1 MKEIIPGL
9 FLIDNFI
16 SPEEA
21 SSLIQE
27 IDSQNWLTDLSRRVQ
42 HYGWEYDYRSKVI
55 DKNMNL
61 GTLPGWA
68 TQLSE
73 KIFKTK
79 YLPYKADQVIVNEYL
94 KNQGISKHIDC
105 VPCFKDGIAS
115 LSLLE
120 GWEIIFSNARKEEKY
135 ALELYPRSLLI
146 LTGEARYQ
154 WTHEIPKRASEPNGR
169 VRGRRVSITF
179 RAVQLKD

>member
-1 MKEIIPGL
+1 MANRPLTKGSTLWLEIRLSVKSNRQEYELRDSAGL
-9 FLIDNFI
+9 GYSAL
-16 SPEEA
+16 
-21 SSLIQE
+21 
-27 IDSQNWLTDLSRRVQ
+27 R
-42 HYGWEYDYRSKVI
+42 
-55 DKNMNL
+55 
-61 GTLPGWA
+61 
-68 TQLSE
+68 